1 MKKLSVLLLSFLMI
15 LAMGSPIKA
24 ESNVDQDLLNELYE
38 VDPAIQKELE
48 GEEIISITKKEEF
61 ILDSLDNSQIAPMG
75 LIPKNKMT
83 LYITVSKGQ
92 SNNYTVKATST
103 WKSKPVF
110 KFKDTMAIS
119 WGNNHT
125 LKSSSIRLTLYNGK
139 TKTESQ
145 IQSVTPNVGIA
156 RVFQTEYLD
165 KFFGN
170 KAIYTFPKTATLTA
184 VLNTNGKKGSTN
196 IAAGYAHK
204 TLGTPNVSAS
214 FGSSGPSISFSG
226 KGVKFD
232 NMYNYT
238 YFKH

>member
-24 ESNVDQDLLNELYE
+24 ESNVDQNLLNELYE
-38 VDPAIQKELE
+38 VDPEIQKELE

-61 ILDSLDNSQIAPMG
+61 ILDSLDNSQITPMG

-156 RVFQTEYLD
+156 RSFQTEYLD

-204 TLGTPNVSAS
+204 TLGVPNVSAS
-214 FGSSGPSISFSG
+214 FSSSGPSISFSG